1 MIPNNSLF
9 QSLKNTMLSNAH
21 AVAETWTPVLTVSKF
36 TETGVL
42 TPQEFVEAGDML
54 VSKCPTWSWSG
65 GDPDKRRAHLPPNKQ
80 FLITRGVPCR
90 RRVTALD
97 AAWGKGDDEELVDGW
112 LKTGV
117 SEDES
122 KEYGS
127 MENPE
132 SPKLTEVAPPPAPA
146 AAADEDYIDL
156 EAYVEDDVET
166 ADESTVKPTTAK
178 PSNTS
183 SSTLPADDPILRTRT
198 YDLSIMYDKYYQT
211 PRMFLVGYDETGRP
225 LPPTAV
231 FEDISQD
238 YANKTATIEP
248 HPHIGNLQCAS
259 IHPCRHAP
267 IMKKFVDKLTA
278 DGSEARVDQALFIF
292 LKFMQGL
299 VPTIDYDF
307 TMEVKFTGG
316 KNRSN
321 SGSGTIKAVSTKV

>member
-21 AVAETWTPVLTVSKF
+21 AVAETLTPVLTVSKF

-54 VSKCPTWSWSG
+54 VSKCPTWSWAA
-65 GDPDKRRAHLPPNKQ
+65 GDADKRRAHLPPNKQ

-97 AAWGKGDDEELVDGW
+97 AAWGKSEDEELVDGW

-117 SEDES
+117 SEGEDDAS

-127 MENPE
+127 LENPE
-132 SPKLTEVAPPPAPA
+132 SPKATSPKVSKLVGQPMPVASPPVP
-146 AAADEDYIDL
+146 DDDYIDL

-166 ADESTVKPTTAK
+166 GDDATAK
-178 PSNTS
+178 PAKPTGGI
-183 SSTLPADDPILRTRT
+183 SSTNDGNDLILRTRT

-211 PRMFLVGYDETGRP
+211 PRMFLMGYDEAGRP

-238 YANKTATIEP
+238 YANKTATIES
-248 HPHIGNLQCAS
+248 HPHIGNIQCAS
-259 IHPCRHAP
+259 IHPCKHAP

-278 DGSEARVDQALFIF
+278 DGSVARVDQALFIF

-307 TMEVKFTGG
+307 TMEVKFSEKPSRRT
-316 KNRSN
+316 
-321 SGSGTIKAVSTKV
+321 

>member
-1 MIPNNSLF
+1 VDWAFAKRKMIPNNSFF
-9 QSLKNTMLSNAH
+9 QSMKNTMLANAH
-21 AVAETWTPVLTVSKF
+21 AVAETLTPVLTVSKF

-42 TPQEFVEAGDML
+42 TPQEFVDAGDML
-54 VSKCPTWSWSG
+54 VSKCPSWSWSG
-65 GDPDKRRAHLPPNKQ
+65 GDPDKRRSHLPPNKQ
-80 FLITRGVPCR
+80 FLITKGVPCR

-97 AAWGKGDDEELVDGW
+97 NAWDKSEEEDVGDGW

-117 SEDES
+117 GESENAES

-127 MENPE
+127 MEE
-132 SPKLTEVAPPPAPA
+132 DLSASPAPVKTESAPVKA
-146 AAADEDYIDL
+146 APAVEDYIDL
-156 EAYVEDDVET
+156 DSYVEDDVEG
-166 ADESTVKPTTAK
+166 ADASTAK
-178 PSNTS
+178 PVTVAKS
-183 SSTLPADDPILRTRT
+183 SAQVAKDDPILRTRT

-211 PRMFLVGYDETGRP
+211 PRMFLVGYDEAGRP

-248 HPHIGNLQCAS
+248 HPHVGNLQCAS

-267 IMKKFVDKLTA
+267 IMKKFVDKLSS
-278 DGSEARVDQALFIF
+278 DGSQARVDQALFIF

-307 TMEVKFTGG
+307 TMEINFSG
-316 KNRSN
+316 KD
-321 SGSGTIKAVSTKV
+321 GKA